1 MSREW
6 SHPHVS
12 LTCNQPTPL
21 EIPMMNRIRT
31 RIQAKRAAEQTQS
44 FYMWRPGSG
53 GGN

>member
-1 MSREW
+1 MSRER

-31 RIQAKRAAEQTQS
+31 RIESKRAANQVS
-44 FYMWRPGSG
+44 ALYFWRPGPG
-53 GGN
+53 RK